1 MSGQEKGSTQC
12 EQTRKK
18 PGRGGER
25 KRERE
30 REREREEIWKK
41 VEEKK
46 ERHTTFKQKQKEC
59 VT

>member
-12 EQTRKK
+12 GQIREKA
-18 PGRGGER
+18 GERGERER
-25 KRERE
+25 KREVE
-30 REREREEIWKK
+30 REKKRLERKW
-41 VEEKK
+41 KK